1 MRLLLDQTGHVKG
14 DYIIPA
20 TSRLIRRRIIVS
32 VNSSGNRSV
41 QLHRQATSDTEDN
54 RRTSRSPLQ
63 ASRRRRALL
72 ARSLLG
78 SNDTVEAVLELEGTT
93 SAAAL
98 SINSNLATN
107 VLNGALQVGWDRTL
121 GAP

>member
-1 MRLLLDQTGHVKG
+1 M
-14 DYIIPA
+14 
-20 TSRLIRRRIIVS
+20 
-32 VNSSGNRSV
+32 N
-41 QLHRQATSDTEDN
+41 
-54 RRTSRSPLQ
+54 PLQ

-78 SNDTVEAVLELEGTT
+78 SNDTVDAVLELEGTT

-107 VLNGALQVGWDRTL
+107 VVNGALQVGGTDWALPATAEVAQRNH
-121 GAP
+121 

>member
-1 MRLLLDQTGHVKG
+1 MKHRC
-14 DYIIPA
+14 
-20 TSRLIRRRIIVS
+20 VS
-32 VNSSGNRSV
+32 K
-41 QLHRQATSDTEDN
+41 
-54 RRTSRSPLQ
+54 SPLQ

-78 SNDTVEAVLELEGTT
+78 SNDTVDAVLELEGTT

-107 VLNGALQVGWDRTL
+107 VLNGALQVGWTDPWALPGTAEVATRNH
-121 GAP
+121 